1 MVFYLV
7 PAVADDYIINN
18 IVNGCG
24 EAQFYK
30 AEFEPVVYNCPVGNF
45 LPAGAVSC
53 EQCPVNHVCNGG
65 TYTFSQTETQ
75 GLSDGDILVVNA
87 TGSCSTNFSQTFSAV
102 FEPISYTCNAGY
114 YLPANGIACAKCLN
128 DNYCLG
134 GTFVFSETNNQGL
147 TPCPAAH
154 PYAPIGM
161 WNELQCGRKLH
172 VGNDV
177 MYLHQSPANPTLHRL
192 FVSFDNKV
200 YSANMVEKQV
210 GIEDPKMSVGVDHAM
225 HVKFN
230 GVEYLVHD
238 DSIE

>member
-1 MVFYLV
+1 MCFCINNAFGYVSENIANGCVGTMNANAIFQVNTYECENGFYL
-7 PAVADDYIINN
+7 PANAESCEACPNLYTCPGGSFTFNEENSQGLMADGLISND
-18 IVNGCG
+18 VENGCG
-24 EAQFYK
+24 LYGTRLTARFT
-30 AEFEPVVYNCPVGNF
+30 AN
-45 LPAGAVSC
+45 
-53 EQCPVNHVCNGG
+53 
-65 TYTFSQTETQ
+65 TYT
-75 GLSDGDILVVNA
+75 
-87 TGSCSTNFSQTFSAV
+87 CS
-102 FEPISYTCNAGY
+102 AGY
-114 YLPANGIACAKCLN
+114 YLPANGIACAKCLD

-134 GTFVFSETNNQGL
+134 GTYTFNETDNQGL
-147 TPCPAAH
+147 IPCPAAH

-210 GIEDPKMSVGVDHAM
+210 GKDDPKMSVGVDHVM
-225 HVKFN
+225 QVRFS